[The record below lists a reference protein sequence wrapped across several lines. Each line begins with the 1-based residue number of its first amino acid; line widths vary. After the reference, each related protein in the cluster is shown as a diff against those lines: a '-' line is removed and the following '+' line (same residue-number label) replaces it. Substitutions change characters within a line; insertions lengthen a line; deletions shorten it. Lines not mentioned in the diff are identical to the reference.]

1 MPELSYCIVLCPQV
15 VGAAEAGTAD
25 MRANAKARAKTILVD
40 MVILLVWGRNWPGYY
55 VVIA

>member
-40 MVILLVWGRNWPGYY
+40 MVILLVRAGIGSPMR
-55 VVIA
+55 